1 MAEKKIDDSPFLSKM
16 ETFEISDKKNKK
28 SKNDIKDGYKNLE
41 NEFNFDEEK
50 VENNEQEKEKINK
63 DNDKKEVNIRTIKI
77 DRKNL
82 KKMFSSQFFTQTL
95 TDDSSSDT
103 ANVSKLNKKYFICEF
118 FKRFFIILL
127 FFITSFYAIFY
138 IYNNYFNRKHICGN
152 LDLYNYKYDNEVR
165 FVPSIS
171 NTKYYVFTGKFPFD
185 VITYKLR
192 KDVLKNSM
200 NEELKK
206 YKRED
211 QTEIYEQIENL
222 DDHQIQI
229 LSFTKY
235 NSKMKCEKKILDLYT
250 PFYLKTTDANI
261 KNYDYVLSE
270 VNYNFITNPYNIPEK
285 KLYMELL
292 NFVKKNENQNKICF
306 ITSYLKSLKEDD
318 NLSNR
323 MLNENNFTNEYSM
336 DEKSNNIDDPNKF
349 MNDPSNNK
357 RYLKNRSSS
366 EEQGPSSYQENNF
379 SSNNNDNNFSSN
391 NNGNGNN
398 FSSNNNSNGNN
409 FSSNNNSNGNNF
421 SNNNNGNG
429 NNFNSTIYNNNKVSP
444 KKKIIFLYDSY
455 DNNLVNLIIAIYN
468 MQYGNIYNNLKEYWE
483 ELKKNFRIINAEEI
497 YLFEWYCLAI
507 NYNIIENN
515 NQFKLNCVDLL
526 K

>member
-16 ETFEISDKKNKK
+16 ETFEISDKKNKV
-28 SKNDIKDGYKNLE
+28 SKNDIKDEYKNLE

-50 VENNEQEKEKINK
+50 VENDEQEKEKINGKNK
-63 DNDKKEVNIRTIKI
+63 DKREMNIRTIKI

-95 TDDSSSDT
+95 TDDSSTDT
-103 ANVSKLNKKYFICEF
+103 VNASKLSRKYFICEF

-138 IYNNYFNRKHICGN
+138 IYDSYFSKRHICNN
-152 LDLYNYKYDNEVR
+152 LDLYNYKYENEVR
-165 FVPSIS
+165 FIQSIS
-171 NTKYYVFTGKFPFD
+171 NKKYYIFTGKFPFD

-200 NEELKK
+200 NEELQK
-206 YKRED
+206 YNRD
-211 QTEIYEQIENL
+211 RQTEFYEQIENL

-229 LSFTKY
+229 LSFIKY
-235 NSKMKCEKKILDLYT
+235 NSKMKCEKKIFDLYS
-250 PFYLKTTDANI
+250 PFYLKTTEANI
-261 KNYDYVLSE
+261 KNYDYISSE
-270 VNYNFITNPYNIPEK
+270 INYNFITNPYNIPEK

-292 NFVKKNENQNKICF
+292 NFIKKNENQNKICF

-318 NLSNR
+318 NLINR
-323 MLNENNFTNEYSM
+323 ILSEINYTNDSFTEDANGK
-336 DEKSNNIDDPNKF
+336 DEQNQLSKDPQ
-349 MNDPSNNK
+349 NNK
-357 RYLKNRSSS
+357 RYLKNGNLNS
-366 EEQGPSSYQENNF
+366 EQKLSYQDNSNIYNNNNNNNLNSNNNNNNNNNNFGNNNNNF
-379 SSNNNDNNFSSN
+379 SSNNNDFSD
-391 NNGNGNN
+391 
-398 FSSNNNSNGNN
+398 
-409 FSSNNNSNGNNF
+409 
-421 SNNNNGNG
+421 NNNN
-429 NNFNSTIYNNNKVSP
+429 NNKIST

-455 DNNLVNLIIAIYN
+455 DNNLVDLIIAIYN
-468 MQYGNIYNNLKEYWE
+468 MQYGNTYNNLKEHWE
-483 ELKKNFRIINAEEI
+483 ELKKKFRIIHPEEI

-515 NQFKLNCVDLL
+515 NQYKLNCVDLL